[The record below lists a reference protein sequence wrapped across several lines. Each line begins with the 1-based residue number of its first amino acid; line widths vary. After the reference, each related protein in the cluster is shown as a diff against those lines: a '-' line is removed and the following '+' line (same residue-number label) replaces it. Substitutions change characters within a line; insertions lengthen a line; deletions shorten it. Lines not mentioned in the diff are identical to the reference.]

1 MINYTIVK
9 LRFINEIMRRG
20 INTYM
25 ILFVLQDATT
35 ALVSFDEE
43 GQQDYSK
50 LLKETSCA
58 A

>member
-1 MINYTIVK
+1 
-9 LRFINEIMRRG
+9 MRRG
-20 INTYM
+20 INTYVYDS
-25 ILFVLQDATT
+25 LCLQDATT